1 MPVSACSVAVI
12 KAKMNIFLW
21 VMAPSLLLSSRVC
34 SVCVRVRASFMHVS
48 FMHLPK
54 YCRFVHSCMSCDL
67 WSCVV
72 PVKTRYHSLSISAVT
87 VKHYQK
93 TRSKHWTRSMKWKSI
108 RGLQFGRSQI
118 QCVLYVLMQYSVH
131 MVSWSQSTY
140 VRFFFFSP
148 LVPM

>member
-21 VMAPSLLLSSRVC
+21 VMAPSLLLSSRVY
-34 SVCVRVRASFMHVS
+34 VRVRASFMHVS

-93 TRSKHWTRSMKWKSI
+93 KPDQNIGHAVWSENPSVGCSLGDPRSSVYCMYWCSTVCTWYP
-108 RGLQFGRSQI
+108 GLSRR
-118 QCVLYVLMQYSVH
+118 
-131 MVSWSQSTY
+131 TY
-140 VRFFFFSP
+140 AFFF
-148 LVPM
+148 LVH

>member
-34 SVCVRVRASFMHVS
+34 SVCVYVRVRASFMHVS

-72 PVKTRYHSLSISAVT
+72 PVKTRYHRLSISAVT

-93 TRSKHWTRSMKWKSI
+93 TRSKHWTHWYEVKIHPWAAVWEI
-108 RGLQFGRSQI
+108 PDPVCTVCTDAV
-118 QCVLYVLMQYSVH
+118 QCAHGILVSVD
-131 MVSWSQSTY
+131 
-140 VRFFFFSP
+140 VRTLLFF
-148 LVPM
+148 